1 MKRIITGIYI
11 IITCITILVMLVSTY
26 TVMQEKFYPAFIVV
40 QEFTLPLVI
49 ALLAVSYLVF
59 FEPERLVQK
68 KTLVVMRILLTVT
81 ITLFCYFCV
90 RLDFTKISGATETV
104 YILQFISLLAV
115 SVIFF
120 RKPGS

>member
-11 IITCITILVMLVSTY
+11 IVTCITILVMLVSTY
-26 TVMQEKFYPAFIVV
+26 TVMQEKFYPAFIIV

-104 YILQFISLLAV
+104 YFLQFISLLAV